1 MSPEPDVR
9 TAFILEVET
18 GSPPCRDLDA
28 LVALDRK
35 VESVSRNTMGQGE
48 GDLNAARDS
57 EAAPLAGDPVG
68 PGGAEPAGAGTGAGA
83 GTADGA
89 VRDEGK
95 GRLAEEDPSTAHRSD
110 RSHRRSPTHDNDDDY
125 YGERRSHWR
134 RGPRRHDRSRS
145 PRGRRYDSYS
155 DEESDGGYYRDRG
168 NRRDRRDDRR
178 GGRPHVDRRDNR
190 RHNNRGRRPNVKNIS
205 MEDEL
210 AQLDRTTRT
219 VQVFNINHKA
229 EEREL
234 FQFFRSAGAV
244 ADIKIIRDRKSG
256 RSKGFAYVEFEK
268 KEAAVKA
275 MTMSGQELLG
285 QCVIV
290 KSSEAEKNVAWHS
303 QQAAKKAGK
312 PVDVPISGGCIVL
325 RNVHPTLNEDL
336 LKPIFEPFGPVFR
349 VTVDRAKSEGGN
361 LTGAVQFVNT
371 EDALTAVKSLEG
383 EIDISGV
390 VMELEVDTSKAT
402 DAPAVPPTNNH
413 GDGDTRD
420 VERLD
425 TDAKDG
431 GGMRLTAQSRV
442 DLMNKLAANAGI
454 EVPKMPDLY
463 LNLQQL
469 TGQTVNDGFDEEVQ
483 LTQGVLGPSS
493 PIPTPC
499 LLLKNAFDPDKERA
513 AAAAADEPVDWERE
527 IEDDFRDECSKFG
540 TVVFTHLDPA
550 SKGFVYLK
558 FGDTRSATA
567 AQAALHGRWFNM
579 KRLMAEYQF
588 DTLFD
593 AHFGLK

>member
-1 MSPEPDVR
+1 MNFALAQKVVSPLSQE
-9 TAFILEVET
+9 
-18 GSPPCRDLDA
+18 LDA
-28 LVALDRK
+28 LVARGLQAEVVCHCTMAQIEDAVQAAGGKDASANAQAK
-35 VESVSRNTMGQGE
+35 VANDATAHE
-48 GDLNAARDS
+48 GPP
-57 EAAPLAGDPVG
+57 EVAGP
-68 PGGAEPAGAGTGAGA
+68 AGTGNGNGA
-83 GTADGA
+83 I
-89 VRDEGK
+89 RDETK
-95 GRLAEEDPSTAHRSD
+95 EREAEDHPSTAYE
-110 RSHRRSPTHDNDDDY
+110 SHRRSPTHGDDDY

-134 RGPRRHDRSRS
+134 QRGPRRHARSRS
-145 PRGRRYDSYS
+145 PHSRRYDSYS
-155 DEESDGGYYRDRG
+155 DEDSDGGHYRNRG

-178 GGRPHVDRRDNR
+178 DGRPYPDRRDTWRDSR
-190 RHNNRGRRPNVKNIS
+190 RHNNRGRRPHVKNIS

-234 FQFFRSAGAV
+234 FEFFCSAGAV
-244 ADIKIIRDRKSG
+244 ADIKIIRDRASG

-268 KEAAVKA
+268 KEAAIKA
-275 MTMSGQELLG
+275 MTMSGQELMG
-285 QCVIV
+285 QCVVV

-312 PVDVPISGGCIVL
+312 PVDMNISGSRIVL
-325 RNVHPTLNEDL
+325 KNVHPTLNEDL
-336 LKPIFEPFGPVFR
+336 LKPIFEPFGPLFS

-361 LTGAVQFVNT
+361 LKGAVQFVNA
-371 EDALTAVKSLEG
+371 EDASMAVKSLEG

-390 VMELEVDTSKAT
+390 VMELEIDASNSATGAVAPSAGRADDEGNDKAQ
-402 DAPAVPPTNNH
+402 
-413 GDGDTRD
+413 D

-442 DLMNKLAANAGI
+442 ELMNKLAANAGI

-469 TGQTVNDGFDEEVQ
+469 TGQKVNDGFDEEVQ

-513 AAAAADEPVDWERE
+513 TAAASDDPVDWERE

-540 TVVFTHLDPA
+540 AVVFTHLDPA

-558 FGDTRSATA
+558 FGDTQSAIA
-567 AQAALHGRWFNM
+567 AHAALHGRWFNM

-588 DTLFD
+588 ESLFD
-593 AHFGLK
+593 AHFRLK